1 MPDIPPLSELTD
13 RREFLS
19 YLDHVGAQLP
29 FDADVEHGPSSP
41 LARPV
46 SFSGLT
52 AGNRLCVLPLEG
64 WDADLEGRPTASTRE
79 RWRRMGEGGA
89 KLIWSESAAVR
100 PDGRSTPSQLLVADD
115 TVSDLAALRQLAV
128 DAHERVHGDVS
139 DLVVGL
145 QLTHSGRMSHPAPR
159 VPPHRSPC
167 DATLTWMQP
176 SAHVPISRCS
186 LTTSST
192 TSPTTSCARAVNA
205 ARAGFEFV
213 DLKACHGYLHH
224 ELLGAY
230 ERPGDFGGS
239 LENRTRFLR
248 TVIAGV
254 RAIAPELPLALRLS
268 AFDTVTH
275 VADADGFGR
284 PITSGPDR
292 YWFGTDDSGH
302 EVDLAEPIQL
312 LRMLRD
318 LDVDLVSITG
328 SSPYSRAA
336 LSAALPSAD
345 RQRLRAARRS
355 AGGRCAPRS
364 RHGSAEGGGAGARV
378 CRVRV
383 QLSAAMAA
391 QRRPGSGPAGAD
403 RCRGTG
409 PDASRVQHVPD
420 RRHRRPAAPHR
431 PDATCVLSPS
441 VNAGESALSGA
452 AAVRGRTPTVFSR
465 AVRPTSCA
473 TLRPLRS

>member
-1 MPDIPPLSELTD
+1 
-13 RREFLS
+13 
-19 YLDHVGAQLP
+19 
-29 FDADVEHGPSSP
+29 
-41 LARPV
+41 
-46 SFSGLT
+46 
-52 AGNRLCVLPLEG
+52 
-64 WDADLEGRPTASTRE
+64 
-79 RWRRMGEGGA
+79 MGEGGA
-89 KLIWSESAAVR
+89 KLIWAESAAVR
-100 PDGRSTPSQLLVADD
+100 PDGRSTPSQLLVADH

-128 DAHERVHGDVS
+128 DEHERVHGDVS

-145 QLTHSGRMSHPAPR
+145 QLTHSGRMSHPGPSGAAAPVAVR
-159 VPPHRSPC
+159 RHPHM
-167 DATLTWMQP
+167 DATVGPPPDQPLLTDDELYDL
-176 SAHVPISRCS
+176 ADDFVR
-186 LTTSST
+186 
-192 TSPTTSCARAVNA
+192 AAVNA
-205 ARAGFEFV
+205 ALAGFEFV

-254 RAIAPELPLALRLS
+254 RAIRPELPLALRLS

-284 PITSGPDR
+284 PITDGPDR

-318 LDVDLVSITG
+318 LDVGLVSITG

-345 RQRLRAARRS
+345 RQRLRATRGS
-355 AGGRCAPRS
+355 AGGCRAPRA

-378 CRVRV
+378 CRLRV

-391 QRRPGSGPAGAD
+391 QRRPGSGPTGAD
-403 RCRGTG
+403 RRRGTG

-420 RRHRRPAAPHR
+420 RRHRRPAA
-431 PDATCVLSPS
+431 
-441 VNAGESALSGA
+441 
-452 AAVRGRTPTVFSR
+452 
-465 AVRPTSCA
+465 CA
-473 TLRPLRS
+473 PI